1 MYVSQTNNARQKFKR
16 VYRKG
21 HGTYRTDALTTNYVM
36 DRAAVAMLAAA
47 SENFSSPSD
56 EVDYFLIVS
65 SGIITK
71 KSFLR
76 RKSFFKIVLSG
87 DDSETY
93 TVILTEITAAGIQ
106 VDRSLKKF

>member
-1 MYVSQTNNARQKFKR
+1 
-16 VYRKG
+16 
-21 HGTYRTDALTTNYVM
+21 M

-71 KSFLR
+71 KTLLSSD
-76 RKSFFKIVLSG
+76 SFFRIVLSG

-93 TVILTEITAAGIQ
+93 TVILTESTAAEIQ